1 MSAESSAPGPSPTG
15 ADRVCVNCGKVVSAD
30 RKRFCNHCGLPFST
44 VTGEAL
50 PSEEPGYG
58 GRLLL
63 KVVATMAF
71 LFPVVGP
78 LSSLPT
84 DQGTLLAFWSVAIA
98 GTAAVVFAWRRPLP
112 GGILVALVGTVT
124 FIAGLIVDATTDIE
138 PTQLYWTFWFFP
150 GGLVGG
156 ALFLAAAFW
165 RAPGVSE
172 AGVEVEGAVEP
183 MRVGLVERARREAV
197 GIALLVAVGAVFAVV
212 FASNPDGAGSNWLG
226 ARAVFF
232 VGFPLLLV
240 GAGVLGYREDRAR
253 GSFVA
258 GLVAAVVAV
267 VGIEIALRSVGQ
279 TLFTVG
285 EAEWIG
291 EAYLAG
297 GLMIVGGG
305 FFGLFGGGFMALIGG
320 RSHRLGHS

>member
-1 MSAESSAPGPSPTG
+1 MCADPSIAGPTSSG
-15 ADRVCVNCGKVVSAD
+15 ADRICVNCGKVVSAD

-50 PSEEPGYG
+50 PLQQPGSS

-63 KVVATMAF
+63 KSLATIAF
-71 LFPVVGP
+71 VLPVVGP

-84 DQGTLLAFWSVAIA
+84 DQGTLLAFWSVAVA
-98 GTAAVVFAWRRPLP
+98 GTVAVVFAWLRPLP
-112 GGILVALVGTVT
+112 GGILLAVVGTVS
-124 FIAGLIVDATTDIE
+124 FIAGLIMDATTDIE

-150 GGLVGG
+150 GGLIGG

-165 RAPGVSE
+165 RAPAALE
-172 AGVEVEGAVEP
+172 AGEKVEGAAVRTRLGFLDRVRREAIGTALLVV
-183 MRVGLVERARREAV
+183 VGLVFAAVLASYAEGLGSDQPVPRA
-197 GIALLVAVGAVFAVV
+197 IFL
-212 FASNPDGAGSNWLG
+212 
-226 ARAVFF
+226 

-253 GSFVA
+253 GSFIA
-258 GLVAAVVAV
+258 GLVAAVVALG
-267 VGIEIALRSVGQ
+267 GIEVAQRIVGQ
-279 TLFTVG
+279 TLFKVG

-291 EAYLAG
+291 EAFLVV

-305 FFGLFGGGFMALIGG
+305 FFGLFGGGIASLIDGLP
-320 RSHRLGHS
+320 RRHAHP